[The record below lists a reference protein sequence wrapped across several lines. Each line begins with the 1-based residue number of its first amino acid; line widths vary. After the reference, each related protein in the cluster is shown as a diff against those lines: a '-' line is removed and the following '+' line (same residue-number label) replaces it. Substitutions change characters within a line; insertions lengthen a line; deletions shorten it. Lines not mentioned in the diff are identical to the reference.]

1 MIQFQ
6 GGCFG
11 QPRQSSI
18 FKGCSIYPFLQLIY
32 LRWYLALARD
42 GAMTTVSIP
51 STYWRLCQEGCQL
64 GWSMLVHEP
73 ATRPGTVMSVGQC
86 QSLGA
91 FLIRRRRLSSKG
103 ECSFG
108 LGDQSRLWG
117 FPGPHVPGSLNLR
130 VISFYLTMLGLI
142 LWTQTYALLYLGV
155 DLTCL
160 VFYYNMCSILYQ
172 LGYLS
177 LLALIL

>member
-6 GGCFG
+6 GGCSW
-11 QPRQSSI
+11 QPRQSFI
-18 FKGCSIYPFLQLIY
+18 FKGCSIYPFLYLIY
-32 LRWYLALARD
+32 LRWHLSLARD
-42 GAMTTVSIP
+42 GAMTTLIIP
-51 STYWRLCQEGCQL
+51 STYWRLCQAGCQL
-64 GWSMLVHEP
+64 EWSMLVHEP
-73 ATRPGTVMSVGQC
+73 ATRLGTLMSVGRC
-86 QSLGA
+86 QSLGS
-91 FLIRRRRLSSKG
+91 FFIRRCRLSSKG

-108 LGDQSRLWG
+108 LGDQSRLWR
-117 FPGPHVPGSLNLR
+117 FPGPRVPGSPNLR

-142 LWTQTYALLYLGV
+142 LWIQTYALLYLGV

-177 LLALIL
+177 LLALTL